1 MLALATIMGSDSA
14 PSPTA
19 PSRGARLS
27 RHLQTPP
34 RSRRGLCHRR
44 VELGGRRYGR
54 PGRGLVRL
62 VSEDGLEQG
71 RENGLEQGSE
81 GGERGGDCTIV
92 FLGCRCGSLVA
103 IVGWRSS
110 SDSDDGVKWPEIG
123 GFVGTAPSLSGEMGA
138 DGDSATISPGGLG
151 AARQLKDFQ
160 D

>member
-1 MLALATIMGSDSA
+1 MPWQPSWVAIRRRLPQPRLGEPDFRAIFKHHLEVDEGCAIDALS
-14 PSPTA
+14 
-19 PSRGARLS
+19 
-27 RHLQTPP
+27 
-34 RSRRGLCHRR
+34 
-44 VELGGRRYGR
+44 
-54 PGRGLVRL
+54 LVGDDTVDRE
-62 VSEDGLEQG
+62 ED
-71 RENGLEQGSE
+71 
-81 GGERGGDCTIV
+81 IV

-151 AARQLKDFQ
+151 AVRQLKDFQ